1 MVIVDPALAA
11 DSGQSSR
18 PERSAAS
25 PSGELTAREARP
37 ILIVD
42 DDRSI
47 LETMSDLLHGE
58 GYQVMTAAD
67 GQEALEAIS
76 RAPVSFVLL
85 DMRMP
90 RMDGWQFAKAAR
102 ERGHRVPIIV
112 MTAANDARRWA
123 KEINADAYIAKPF
136 DVETLLS
143 LVKRFSER
151 GRAN

>member
-1 MVIVDPALAA
+1 VIVDPALAT
-11 DSGQSSR
+11 DSERR
-18 PERSAAS
+18 PTPQGSAAR
-25 PSGELTAREARP
+25 PGGGIAANEARP
-37 ILIVD
+37 ILVVD

-58 GYQVMTAAD
+58 GYQVVTAAD
-67 GQEALEAIS
+67 GEEALGVMT

-102 ERGHRVPIIV
+102 ARGHRVPIIV

-123 KEINADAYIAKPF
+123 EEIHADAYIAKPF
-136 DVETLLS
+136 DVEKLLS
-143 LVKRFSER
+143 LVKRFWER